1 MKNSIEGFSQAML
14 VQYKLKADDALI
26 LRWFLDFA
34 ACGKMKRLIAKDS
47 SDNKTVYYW
56 VNYQAVIEQ
65 FPCLDIKSTKSIQI
79 KFNRYAELGILEKT
93 VVSGGSKGLQSYF
106 AITDKLLDFEYSSI
120 PHPAAEK
127 IRILENKLTAEQKV
141 LSSEQE
147 TRPDID
153 DENHTVKNKTGNE
166 KKNISDTFGQEKNF
180 QSSQK
185 QEAEWKNNSSPEVPL
200 EKKFHSG
207 QEKNFQSV
215 LINSSTINSSN
226 TLSNSSLN
234 QRAEIL
240 SDSVKKYFDGSLAM
254 FSDDLIPKLTKLT
267 QELNSE
273 RLEHYVKYVYF
284 LCKAQKPK
292 KLQGLF
298 YKFILQNNTYHAF
311 LESIQ
316 DVPQKTKRWNC
327 PVCGK
332 ENHVYIDCKCGCT
345 YNGRNDISHINQIKQ
360 INNLKEGQKEMFY
373 SELSNISISL
383 PFNEQS
389 VLRHN
394 IFKKYGIRS

>member
-47 SDNKTVYYW
+47 SGNKTVYYW

-147 TRPDID
+147 TNPDID

-185 QEAEWKNNSSPEVPL
+185 QEPEWKNNSSPEVPL

-240 SDSVKKYFDGSLAM
+240 SDAVKKYFDGSLAM

-373 SELSNISISL
+373 SELSNISINL
-383 PFNEQS
+383 PFSEQS

>member
-147 TRPDID
+147 TKPDID

-185 QEAEWKNNSSPEVPL
+185 QEPEWKNNSSPEVPL

-316 DVPQKTKRWNC
+316 DVPQKPKRWNC

-383 PFNEQS
+383 PFSEQS

>member
-147 TRPDID
+147 TKPDID

-185 QEAEWKNNSSPEVPL
+185 QEPEWKNNSSPEVPL

-383 PFNEQS
+383 PFSEQS

>member
-147 TRPDID
+147 TKPDID

-185 QEAEWKNNSSPEVPL
+185 QEPEWKNNSSPEVPL

-360 INNLKEGQKEMFY
+360 INNLKECQKEMFY

-383 PFNEQS
+383 PFSEQS

>member
-147 TRPDID
+147 TKPDID

-185 QEAEWKNNSSPEVPL
+185 QEPEWKNNSSPEVPL

-383 PFNEQS
+383 PFSEQS

-394 IFKKYGIRS
+394 ILKKYGIRS

>member
-106 AITDKLLDFEYSSI
+106 AITDRLLDFEYSSI

-147 TRPDID
+147 TKPDID

-185 QEAEWKNNSSPEVPL
+185 QEPEWKNNSSPEVPL

-383 PFNEQS
+383 PFSEQS

>member
-147 TRPDID
+147 TKPDID
-153 DENHTVKNKTGNE
+153 DENHTVKNNTGNE

-185 QEAEWKNNSSPEVPL
+185 QEPEWKNNSSPEVPL

-273 RLEHYVKYVYF
+273 RLENYVKYVYF

-383 PFNEQS
+383 PFSEQS

>member
-147 TRPDID
+147 TKPDID

-185 QEAEWKNNSSPEVPL
+185 QEPEWKNNSSPEVPL

-254 FSDDLIPKLTKLT
+254 FSDDLIPKLPKLT

-316 DVPQKTKRWNC
+316 DVSQKTKRWNC

-332 ENHVYIDCKCGCT
+332 ENPVYIDCKCGCT

-383 PFNEQS
+383 PFSEQS

>member
-147 TRPDID
+147 TKPDID

-185 QEAEWKNNSSPEVPL
+185 QEPEWKNNSSPEVPL

>member
-147 TRPDID
+147 TKPDID

-166 KKNISDTFGQEKNF
+166 KKNISDTF
-180 QSSQK
+180 
-185 QEAEWKNNSSPEVPL
+185 
-200 EKKFHSG
+200 G

-383 PFNEQS
+383 PFSEQS